1 MFPRPESQFPTP
13 YTFLSTD
20 FSNFKSEM
28 IYDSTFQ
35 REATHTHI
43 HFVTLLLKFLQSV
56 AKKEGRK
63 KGAEK
68 FLIRKT
74 KKTKRNELLL
84 LPPSSYCLL
93 YLFMEYKLYSEF
105 RVRVAVESRWKAAW
119 KRSERGK
126 SMCVC
131 AREKRKSAG
140 SISSLWK
147 KRYRRHS

>member
-35 REATHTHI
+35 REATHTHTHTFRNAFI
-43 HFVTLLLKFLQSV
+43 KIFT
-56 AKKEGRK
+56 KKEGRK

-93 YLFMEYKLYSEF
+93 YLFMEYKLCSEF

-119 KRSERGK
+119 KRSEREK

>member
-35 REATHTHI
+35 REATHTHTHTFRNAFI
-43 HFVTLLLKFLQSV
+43 KIFT
-56 AKKEGRK
+56 KKEGRK

-74 KKTKRNELLL
+74 KKNETKGTPPPAAIFLL
-84 LPPSSYCLL
+84 ST
-93 YLFMEYKLYSEF
+93 LFIYGIQ
-105 RVRVAVESRWKAAW
+105 AV
-119 KRSERGK
+119 
-126 SMCVC
+126 
-131 AREKRKSAG
+131 
-140 SISSLWK
+140 
-147 KRYRRHS
+147 